1 MADAFLR
8 AGTEVAVSI
17 PEIWSAKIY
26 EVLVNNLVGK
36 NLVNQ
41 DYAGD
46 IRAYG
51 DRVHIVTVPEGGSAT
66 AVTEGTAVDADAT
79 TQTENVLVID
89 KQYAYDVAITDLAMV
104 QSNLNLLQAYS
115 NQIGFVL
122 QKQLDS
128 DIITALSA
136 ASAAAPDHII
146 AGTGVGGIFNPPSDI
161 LAAKDL
167 LDAQNVPEDGG
178 RWILM
183 NPADY
188 NKILA
193 DSSVQSRDYVPGQP
207 LVSGMI
213 SPIFGFTPYKSNQL
227 AEDTVLFGHTSACTL
242 AIQKELTIGQYDM
255 KVSGQRATRL
265 TADILY
271 GIKLL
276 SDVRVVK
283 LNTTGA

>member
-26 EVLVNNLVGK
+26 DALLNNLVAK

-46 IRAYG
+46 IRAKG
-51 DRVHIVTVPEGGSAT
+51 DRVHIVTIPEGGSAT
-66 AVTEGTAVDADAT
+66 SVTEGTAVDADAT
-79 TQTENVLVID
+79 TQTENILVID
-89 KQYAYDVAITDLAMV
+89 QHYAYDVAITDLAMV
-104 QSNLNLLQAYS
+104 QSNLNLLSAYAS
-115 NQIGFVL
+115 QIGFVL
-122 QKQLDS
+122 QKNLDS
-128 DIITALSA
+128 ALITALSA

-146 AGTGVGGIFNPPSDI
+146 AGTGAGAIFNPPTDI
-161 LAAKDL
+161 LTAKDL

-188 NKILA
+188 NKVLA
-193 DSSVQSRDYVPGQP
+193 DTSVQSRDYVPGQP
-207 LVSGMI
+207 LVSGQI
-213 SPIFGFTPYKSNQL
+213 SPIFGFTPFKSNQL

-242 AIQKELTIGQYDM
+242 ALQKDITLGQYDM

-265 TADILY
+265 TADIIY
-271 GIKLL
+271 GVKLL

>member
-8 AGTEVAVSI
+8 ASTEIDVSV

-26 EVLVNNLVGK
+26 EVLLNNLVGK

-46 IRAYG
+46 IKGKG
-51 DRVHIVTVPEGGSAT
+51 DQVHIVSIPEGGSAT
-66 AVTEGTAVDADAT
+66 AVVEGTPVDADAT
-79 TQTENVLVID
+79 TQTENVLAID

-104 QSNLNLLQAYS
+104 QSNLNLLQAYA
-115 NQIGFVL
+115 NQVGFVL

-136 ASAAAPDHII
+136 ASAAAPDPII
-146 AGTGVGGIFNPPSDI
+146 AGTGAAGIFNPPTDI
-161 LAAKDL
+161 LSAKDL
-167 LDAQNVPEDGG
+167 LDQQNVPEDGG

-188 NKILA
+188 NKVLA
-193 DSSVQSRDYVPGQP
+193 DTSIQSRDYVPGQP
-207 LVSGMI
+207 LVSGQI
-213 SPIFGFTPYKSNQL
+213 SPIFGFTPFKSNQL

-242 AIQKELTIGQYDM
+242 AMQKELTIGQYDM
-255 KVSGQRATRL
+255 KVSGQRATRI